1 MNIRDAQIINARKK
15 AANGGRYCN
24 PATQVHVN
32 CEHGNSQLS
41 TELPKLLAK
50 RKGKLRRGYASRAE
64 QHARYLDC
72 GPGAWDD
79 RD

>member
-1 MNIRDAQIINARKK
+1 MTKGELRKARQAAHAAGLPLTGELALTHLQGPERVREMRRVAR
-15 AANGGRYCN
+15 AAN
-24 PATQVHVN
+24 
-32 CEHGNSQLS
+32 
-41 TELPKLLAK
+41 PK
-50 RKGKLRRGYASRAE
+50 RRFASRDE